1 MKKIK
6 LFKRKRDIEEER
18 EIEIDS
24 IQKLAD

>member
-6 LFKRKRDIEEER
+6 LFKRKRDIEVER

-24 IQKLAD
+24 IQKLTD

>member
-6 LFKRKRDIEEER
+6 LFKRKRDVEEER

>member
-6 LFKRKRDIEEER
+6 LFKRKRDIEEKR

-24 IQKLAD
+24 IQKLTD

>member
-24 IQKLAD
+24 IQKLTD